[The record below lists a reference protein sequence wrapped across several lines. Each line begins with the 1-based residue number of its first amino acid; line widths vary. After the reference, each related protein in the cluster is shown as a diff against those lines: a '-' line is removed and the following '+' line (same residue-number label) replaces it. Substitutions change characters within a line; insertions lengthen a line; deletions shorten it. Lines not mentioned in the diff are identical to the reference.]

1 MNTVTIGRF
10 FAFTEI
16 AAAVIFIM
24 AATADPASANVLGQS
39 CSMLLQIKRWL
50 FTVVY
55 ILGACGLVI
64 IAVTAFLGKF
74 RFAHL
79 ISLGGGLFVVAMA
92 DLLIGFLAA
101 GQTGNTCSTATT
113 TTP

>member
-1 MNTVTIGRF
+1 MKSSIAGRALAILQVAPAAALVLL
-10 FAFTEI
+10 AFTN
-16 AAAVIFIM
+16 
-24 AATADPASANVLGQS
+24 PALASDDVLTTS
-39 CSMLLQIKRWL
+39 CNTLLSIRRWL

-92 DLLIGFLAA
+92 DALIGFLAA
-101 GQTGNTCSTATT
+101 DENGDNCTIEAI
-113 TTP
+113 